1 VDNCWAACLGD
12 CAGKISREHTVSKSL
27 YISDTV
33 TVEGFPW
40 CKDKPKE
47 IGLGSLTAKILCEA
61 HNRRLSDVDKAGAA
75 AFDAFRQSTRLMNVR
90 SKTRN
95 QRWTIKRFIID
106 GPRSERWFLKTLINL
121 CFGQNLRIGADSKH
135 LGWPSCDLVEIAFG
149 LRAFNAKAGLY
160 SIVQVGQKIRSD
172 DTVRFAP
179 LIMEQSYVAA
189 GLFSFRGFKFL
200 LCLGP
205 NGPPPLAG
213 AKFDDVDLGQST
225 FNFHNEQGRAAI
237 GKHLSHVVHTRW

>member
-1 VDNCWAACLGD
+1 MGNCWAASLGD

-27 YISDTV
+27 YTSDTV
-33 TVEGFPW
+33 TVQGFPW

-47 IGLGSLTAKILCEA
+47 IGLESLTAKILCEA

-75 AFDAFRQSTRLMNVR
+75 AFDAFRQATRLMNVR

-95 QRWTIKRFIID
+95 RRWTIQRFIID

-121 CFGQNLRIGADSKH
+121 CFGQNLRIGADSKNR
-135 LGWPSCDLVEIAFG
+135 GWPSCDLVEIAFG

-160 SIVQVGQKIRSD
+160 SIVQVGQKIQSD
-172 DTVRFAP
+172 DTVQFAP

-189 GLFSFRGFKFL
+189 ALFSFRGFKFL

-205 NGPPPLAG
+205 DGAPPLTG
-213 AKFDDVDLGQST
+213 VKFGDVDLGRST
-225 FNFHNEQGRAAI
+225 LNFHNQQARAAI
-237 GKHLSHVVHTRW
+237 GKYLSHVVETRW